1 MFFARIVLRPLSK
14 RIFVQR
20 NYGVRQWWPKL
31 DHPQKSIPDEKEIF
45 MNLAT
50 SSLITLILSAAISA
64 TSAFAAD
71 PAPAKTLTPQQQKMK
86 DCNAQAA
93 DKKGDD
99 RKAFMSQCLK
109 GGSAAAPAAP
119 AAAAPAT
126 PITQQQKMKNCN
138 VNAGNQHLA
147 GDARKTYMS
156 TCLKGDGSVTP
167 APSP

>member
-1 MFFARIVLRPLSK
+1 
-14 RIFVQR
+14 
-20 NYGVRQWWPKL
+20 
-31 DHPQKSIPDEKEIF
+31 

-50 SSLITLILSAAISA
+50 SSLITLILSAVIGA

-86 DCNAQAA
+86 DCNAQATG
-93 DKKGDD
+93 KTGDE

-109 GGSAAAPAAP
+109 GGDVTAAPAAP
-119 AAAAPAT
+119 AAA

-156 TCLKGDGSVTP
+156 TCLKGDGAVTP
-167 APSP
+167 APPAH